1 MAASPSASRPVDSQ
15 TIFKLASR
23 KVSAMTKE
31 FWHDAIWSVAIMVG
45 AYGLYLLICTIV
57 LTLMGVL

>member
-1 MAASPSASRPVDSQ
+1 
-15 TIFKLASR
+15 
-23 KVSAMTKE
+23 MTKE

-57 LTLMGVL
+57 LTFMGVL